1 MIPILVH
8 SLALTLAAELAG
20 AALTGPRTRPM
31 FQTVLLMN
39 LATNPPAVFCI
50 TLARKFWP
58 PGPALAVFLALEVL
72 VWLAEAGLLRVG
84 ADYVWKRALGY
95 SLALN
100 SASCALGILLSKL

>member
-1 MIPILVH
+1 MIPILLR
-8 SLALTLAAELAG
+8 SLALTLGAELAL
-20 AALTGPRTRPM
+20 AALLGPRRRKVLE
-31 FQTVLLMN
+31 TVLLMN
-39 LATNPPAVFCI
+39 LATNPPAVYCV

-100 SASCALGILLSKL
+100 GASCALGILFSKL

>member
-1 MIPILVH
+1 MIPILLR
-8 SLALTLAAELAG
+8 SLALTLGTELPLA
-20 AALTGPRTRPM
+20 AALGLRSRETLR
-31 FQTVLLMN
+31 VAALMN
-39 LATNPPAVFCI
+39 VATNPPAVFCI